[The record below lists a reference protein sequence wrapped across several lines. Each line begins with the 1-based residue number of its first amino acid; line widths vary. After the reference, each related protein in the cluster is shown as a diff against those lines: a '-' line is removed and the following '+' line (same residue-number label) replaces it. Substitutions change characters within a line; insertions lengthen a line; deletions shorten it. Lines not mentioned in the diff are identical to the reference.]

1 MELTGRSSKPWYEG
15 QSLKRFSHF
24 WTSRNTPDQLIIDQ
38 IIPNNISIFI
48 AYLSHRIGLT
58 ANHLSVGSGIFA
70 IGAFL
75 SAISLPADQFSFAVM
90 TIFVFSALSFLLD
103 CADGQLANATNTAS
117 KFGEFLDKGV
127 DVASFLLCF
136 GGFFGYLYRHF
147 ATIGDAKLA
156 DTALLIGFLFLLA
169 HSARFFAWQSF
180 AKSYTGLQSQ
190 TKDRLAFVI
199 LKNLGDHVV
208 SLFSMFLSLV
218 SPDLMFLLFG
228 VQAAVHTGAYVRYFI
243 RAYRIS
249 VGDRNSAR

>member
-1 MELTGRSSKPWYEG
+1 M
-15 QSLKRFSHF
+15 KRFSHF
-24 WTSRNTPDQLIIDQ
+24 WTSRNKPDQLIIDQ

-58 ANHLSVGSGIFA
+58 AHHLSVGSGIFA

-75 SAISLPADQFSFAVM
+75 SAISLPADQISFAVM

-127 DVASFLLCF
+127 DFASFLLCF

-147 ATIGDAKLA
+147 TASGDTQLA
-156 DTALLIGFLFLLA
+156 DTALLIGFFFLLGY
-169 HSARFFAWQSF
+169 SARFFAWQSF
-180 AKSYTGLQSQ
+180 AKSYTDLRSQ
-190 TKDRLAFVI
+190 AKDCLAFAI
-199 LKNLGDHVV
+199 LKNLGDHVIA
-208 SLFSMFLSLV
+208 LFGMVLFLV
-218 SPDLMFLLFG
+218 SPVLMFLLFG
-228 VQAAVHTGAYVRYFI
+228 IQAALNTGAYVRYFI

-249 VGDRNSAR
+249 VGDRNNAR